1 MLNKMRFGFFLF
13 SLALLNVQA
22 ADIKVISSVGMKAA
36 LEQMQPQFESAT
48 AHKLVLVLGTAVPLK
63 RRIDEGESFDVVIL
77 TPSMIED
84 LGKQGKTVLASH
96 GNVAKTGLGVAV
108 ARGEAKPDISSVEGM
123 KNALLKAR
131 MITYTKEGQSG
142 VATARMIERLGLA
155 EQMKSR
161 THLDTRPGGGLTT
174 VHEGKADLAFAL
186 VSEIVPSHEVDFAG
200 PFPPELQS
208 YVVFAAGISPSAK
221 DALAA
226 KALIDYLHSPQAL
239 GILKKLGM
247 EGG

>member
-1 MLNKMRFGFFLF
+1 
-13 SLALLNVQA
+13 
-22 ADIKVISSVGMKAA
+22 
-36 LEQMQPQFESAT
+36 
-48 AHKLVLVLGTAVPLK
+48 
-63 RRIDEGESFDVVIL
+63 
-77 TPSMIED
+77 
-84 LGKQGKTVLASH
+84 
-96 GNVAKTGLGVAV
+96 
-108 ARGEAKPDISSVEGM
+108 
-123 KNALLKAR
+123 
-131 MITYTKEGQSG
+131 
-142 VATARMIERLGLA
+142 
-155 EQMKSR
+155 
-161 THLDTRPGGGLTT
+161 